1 MDMKS
6 KLPLLFV
13 VTILLLGLVI
23 GFNLED
29 PFGSKTPA
37 NQVKTI
43 QNSGNALYTDG
54 TPVYVDS
61 FNAANDTTALK
72 LRGYLPYYRGTGP
85 QGTSATWYQG
95 VESVFPAFNGPTTGY
110 VAANYNV
117 VQGTNNIDS
126 WLVLPR
132 LGSGGIQAGDSLY
145 FYSRSATG
153 STYPDSIRV
162 MYSVSD
168 SVPEGTWTELGRF
181 KTNTTTGWELRG
193 FRAPTASANGR
204 FAIRY
209 CVVNGGPSGSNSD
222 YIGIDMLSIIRT
234 AVASGPQYYNYNTG
248 GSSNSFPF
256 NQAAG
261 KATNYLFLPGAFNQP
276 SPVPSGNQITKVY
289 FRTSSA
295 GTRTFTNMQIL
306 MAQSTITDLTSGS
319 FYAGPYDTV
328 YFAASVTTTSTVGGW
343 MDFTLSHP
351 YAYDPTKSLIIF
363 VGQCGYTGTGTS
375 MYNTSVTG
383 IKRVWSVGGC
393 PFVPYAGG
401 DASNAHFGVDVE
413 PAPNFTPD
421 LLYYK
426 FENNMTGNMTP
437 NCAYPGVG
445 SNPAPYAVHTMT
457 SGGQFDT
464 CMSGTGATN
473 SGITTGWNNNLGSG
487 SWTISMWLSDLPSN
501 TTLYYLW
508 GDPSGSF
515 RCFLGGAAGAG
526 NILFRGTGIT
536 DVNIPAVAP
545 GPTVVHI
552 VYDSASHT
560 VYTYKNGVPSVSV
573 VQTPFNLAAGSGFKV
588 GGYSTSAGLY
598 GKMDEFRAYRRAL
611 SAAEVA
617 ASWNIDVPCGILTG
631 IGNNNNF
638 EIPQNYMLN
647 QNYPNPFNPV
657 TKISFAIP
665 KSGLVTL
672 KVYDVLGREVASLVN
687 AQKNAGSY
695 LVDFDASILSSGI
708 YFYKLEVNGFVDTKK
723 MMVIK

>member
-1 MDMKS
+1 MKTKFTLIVS
-6 KLPLLFV
+6 ITVLV
-13 VTILLLGLVI
+13 LGLLI
-23 GFNLED
+23 GFILED
-29 PFGSKTPA
+29 PFGSRTPA
-37 NQVKTI
+37 TNQTEVI
-43 QNSGNALYTDG
+43 QQSSNTFYTDG
-54 TPVYVDS
+54 TPVYTDD
-61 FNAANDTTALK
+61 FDGANDTTALK
-72 LRGYLPYYRGTGP
+72 ARGYLPYYRGTGP
-85 QGTSATWYQG
+85 QGSTATWFQG
-95 VESVFPAFNGPTTGY
+95 NASVFPAFNGPTSGY

-117 VQGTNNIDS
+117 VTGANNIDS

-132 LGSGGIQAGDSLY
+132 LSSGGIQAGDTLY
-145 FYSRSATG
+145 FYSRGPTG

-162 MYSVSD
+162 MYSVGD

-181 KTNTTTGWELRG
+181 KANTTTGWELRG
-193 FRAPTASANGR
+193 FRAPTTSANGR

-209 CVVNGGPSGSNSD
+209 CVANGGPSGTNSD
-222 YIGIDMLSIIRT
+222 YIGIDALSIVRT
-234 AVASGPQYYNYNTG
+234 TVVSGPQYYNYNTG

-256 NQAAG
+256 NVAGG
-261 KATNYLFLPGAFNQP
+261 KATNYLFLPGSINQP

-289 FRTSSA
+289 FRHSA
-295 GTRTFTNMQIL
+295 SGTRTFTNYHIL
-306 MAQSTITDLTSGS
+306 LAQSTITDLTSGA
-319 FYAGPYDTV
+319 FYAGPWDTV
-328 YFAASVTTTSTVGGW
+328 YSAASVTLSSTTGE
-343 MDFTLSHP
+343 FTGVQLDHP
-351 YAYDPTKSLIIF
+351 FPYDPTKSLIIF
-363 VGQCGYTGTGTS
+363 MGQCGATGSGLNV
-375 MYNTSVTG
+375 YNTSVSG

-401 DASNAHFGVDVE
+401 DAYNVHFGVDVE
-413 PAPNFTPD
+413 PAVSYTPD

-426 FENNMTGNMTP
+426 FENNTVGFTP

-445 SNPAPYAVHTMT
+445 TNPAPYAVHTLT

-464 CMSGTGATN
+464 CISGTGATN
-473 SGITTGWNNNLGSG
+473 SGVTTGWNNDLGSG
-487 SWTISMWLSDLPSN
+487 SWTISMWLNDLPSN
-501 TTLYYLW
+501 TSLYYLW

-560 VYTYKNGVPSVSV
+560 VFTYKNGVPSVSV
-573 VQTPFNLAAGSGFKV
+573 VQATPLNLATGTGFKV
-588 GGYSTSAGLY
+588 AAYSTSAGLN
-598 GKMDEFRAYRRAL
+598 GKMDEFRAYRWAL
-611 SAAEVA
+611 SATDVA
-617 ASWNIDVPCGILTG
+617 NSWNVDVACGTVTG

-672 KVYDVLGREVASLVN
+672 KVYDVIGREVASLVN

-695 LVDFDASILSSGI
+695 IVDFDASNLSSGI
-708 YFYKLEVNGFVDTKK
+708 YFYRLDVNGFVDTKK